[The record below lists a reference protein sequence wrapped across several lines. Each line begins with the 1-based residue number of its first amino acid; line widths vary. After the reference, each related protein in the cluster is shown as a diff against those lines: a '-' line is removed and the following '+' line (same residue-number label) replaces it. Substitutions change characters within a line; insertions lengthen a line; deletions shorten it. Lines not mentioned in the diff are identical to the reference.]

1 MRRCPITGEMLP
13 SDHQGIYSQAGLR
26 KLAPTLKQLNDLPF
40 SQEEMILESA
50 ARAGKMSV
58 QGVQAKLSARLNTSA
73 GQFEI
78 VDKGGT
84 FILKPPNPAYAHL
97 PENEALTM
105 RLAST
110 LGIEVPMH
118 GLVRGKDGAWT
129 YFVRR
134 FDRPKR
140 GQKLLV
146 EDFAQLSD
154 HTRDTKYNASMEQVA
169 RVIADFATYPA
180 VEYQQLFR
188 RVVFC
193 FLTGGEDMHLKNWS
207 LVTRPPRVQL
217 APAYDLINTTIA
229 LRNPTEEL
237 ALPLNGKKRR
247 LTRNDLV
254 GYFAHQRLGLT
265 ESVVNEELGQIR
277 LKTEKWPELIAASF
291 LPEELQ
297 IAYVHV
303 IQDRSAR
310 LWL

>member
-1 MRRCPITGEMLP
+1 MLP

-40 SQEEMILESA
+40 SREELVIESA

-58 QGVQAKLSARLNTSA
+58 QGVQPKLSARLNTSA

-78 VDKGGT
+78 VDQGGI

-105 RLAST
+105 RLAAT
-110 LGIEVPMH
+110 VGIEVPLH
-118 GLVRGKDGAWT
+118 GLVRGKDGTWT

-140 GQKLLV
+140 GRKLLV

-154 HTRDTKYNASMEQVA
+154 HTRDTKYNSSMEQVA
-169 RVIADFATYPA
+169 KVIAQFATYPA

-188 RVVFC
+188 RVIFC

-217 APAYDLINTTIA
+217 APGYDLINTTIA

-237 ALPLNGKKRR
+237 ALPLNGKNSR

-254 GYFAHQRLGLT
+254 EYFAQQRLNLT
-265 ESVVNEELGQIR
+265 EAIVHEELEQIR
-277 LKTEKWPELIAASF
+277 QCAEKWPELIAGSF
-291 LPEELQ
+291 LPEELKN
-297 IAYVHV
+297 AYISVV
-303 IQDRSAR
+303 QERGAR
-310 LWL
+310 LWT